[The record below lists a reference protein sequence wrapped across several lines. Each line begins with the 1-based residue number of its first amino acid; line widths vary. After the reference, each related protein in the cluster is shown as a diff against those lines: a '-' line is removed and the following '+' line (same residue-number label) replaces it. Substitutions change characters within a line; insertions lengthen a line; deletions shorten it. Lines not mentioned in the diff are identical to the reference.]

1 MTLVCVCVYNMT
13 ESAGKVTV
21 VTAIKCMEL
30 HEVAVQSALHLFC
43 EALLHSATTNACVYM
58 CRDRLPQ
65 KCFKVLIVG
74 CETNHGRSG
83 RHNHEHTL
91 P

>member
-1 MTLVCVCVYNMT
+1 
-13 ESAGKVTV
+13 
-21 VTAIKCMEL
+21 MEL

-83 RHNHEHTL
+83 RHNHEVNTHTAL
-91 P
+91 TVDPVSFISLKEEVGK